1 MYGNSDTPL
10 SMRIVWSLY
19 DHIPRTVQQA
29 AEPLYYWYQS
39 KRADQRHEPPARTV
53 RRRED
58 APDHVLMVVVDA
70 LRPDHVPDVSM
81 PFRTAVAPSTWTF
94 PSVTSMLT
102 GVYPSEHG
110 AAAHTRPD
118 AEEYAMP
125 KQVTDRPTLPTEM
138 EAAGYDT
145 YGGFGFV
152 VPFTALRG
160 WYRTHRLYGN
170 DVAENLFADYVSW
183 RGDRERTFGYL
194 HLGDLHQPIRIP
206 EEYLEAREVDT
217 SVFEHIDTCV
227 EFDGCEN
234 CRRLQRERFA
244 RYRAALDYVE
254 DQLDRLLSVVGDDT
268 LVVVVGDHGEGQ
280 GEHYERANR
289 ITDSRPNGG
298 SGYRGNVGHGGTPF
312 DAVARVPVGVST
324 PGGGSDPAA
333 EDDALLP
340 EGGWPS
346 LVDLA
351 PTILEEAV
359 ADSRLAEEATG
370 RPWQSR
376 VPADRTAICEAA
388 RFGVERK
395 AAYRGDSKV
404 IRSEADD
411 VTYTARVE
419 QSEPGEEFR
428 TIPARERE
436 ELLASLPDN
445 WEDFD
450 VTRAVSPA
458 VERRLEKLGYR

>member
-10 SMRIVWSLY
+10 SMQLVWSLY
-19 DHIPRTVQQA
+19 DHIPEEVQDA
-29 AEPLYYWYQS
+29 GEPIYYWYQS
-39 KRADQRHEPPARTV
+39 KRADHDHEPPTRSV
-53 RRRED
+53 RRRDD
-58 APDHVLMVVVDA
+58 APDHVLTVVVDA
-70 LRPDHVPDVSM
+70 LRPDHVPSVGM
-81 PFRTAVAPSTWTF
+81 PFDTAIAPSTWTF
-94 PSVTSMLT
+94 PSVTSMHT

-118 AEEYAMP
+118 ADEYAMP
-125 KQVTDRPTLPTEM
+125 RQVEDRPTLPAEL

-145 YGGFGFV
+145 YGGFAFV

-160 WYRTHRLYGN
+160 WYGTHRLYGN
-170 DVAENLFADYVSW
+170 DLAEDLFEDYISW
-183 RGDRERTFGYL
+183 RSGRERTFGYV
-194 HLGDLHQPIRIP
+194 HLGDLHTPIEVP
-206 EEYLEAREVDT
+206 DEYFEGRNVDT
-217 SVFEHIDTCV
+217 DVFEELQPCV

-244 RYRAALDYVE
+244 RYRAAHDYVE
-254 DQLDRLLSVVGDDT
+254 DQLRRLLSVVGDDT

-312 DAVARVPVGVST
+312 DVVARVPVGVST
-324 PGGGSDPAA
+324 PDAFAGSD
-333 EDDALLP
+333 DDLLP

-351 PTILEEAV
+351 PTILDATVEESLL
-359 ADSRLAEEATG
+359 ADEATG
-370 RPWQSR
+370 RRWQEPI
-376 VPADRTAICEAA
+376 PADRTAVCEAA

-411 VTYTARVE
+411 VTYTAEVGR
-419 QSEPGEEFR
+419 SEPGERFR
-428 TIPARERE
+428 TIPTRERE
-436 ELLASLPDN
+436 ELLASLPDS
-445 WEDFD
+445 WEEFD
-450 VTRAVSPA
+450 VTQSVSPA
-458 VERRLEKLGYR
+458 VERRLKKLGYR

>member
-10 SMRIVWSLY
+10 SMQLVWALY
-19 DHIPRTVQQA
+19 DHIPETVQA
-29 AEPLYYWYQS
+29 SAEPLYYWYQS
-39 KRADQRHEPPARTV
+39 KRADQRHVPPTRTA

-58 APDHVLMVVVDA
+58 APDHVLTVVVDA
-70 LRPDHVPDVSM
+70 LRPDHVPSVGM
-81 PFRTAVAPSTWTF
+81 PFDTAIAPSTWTF
-94 PSVTSMLT
+94 PSVTSMHT

-110 AAAHTRPD
+110 ASAHTRPD

-125 KQVTDRPTLPTEM
+125 RQVDDRPTLPAEM

-145 YGGFGFV
+145 YGGFAFV

-160 WYRTHRLYGN
+160 WYQTHRLYGN
-170 DVAENLFADYVSW
+170 DLAENLFSDYVSW
-183 RGDRERTFGYL
+183 RGGRDRTFGYL

-206 EEYLEAREVDT
+206 DEYLEARDVDT
-217 SVFEHIDTCV
+217 RVFDEVEMCV
-227 EFDGCEN
+227 EFDGCES
-234 CRRLQRERFA
+234 CRRIQRERFA
-244 RYRAALDYVE
+244 EYRAALDYVE

-312 DAVARVPVGVST
+312 DVVARVPVGVS
-324 PGGGSDPAA
+324 DP
-333 EDDALLP
+333 EDSNADTLLP

-351 PTILEEAV
+351 PTILEETV
-359 ADSRLAEEATG
+359 GDSRLTDEATG
-370 RPWQSR
+370 RPWQSEI
-376 VPADRTAICEAA
+376 PADRTAVCEAA

-428 TIPARERE
+428 TIPVRERE

-450 VTRAVSPA
+450 VTRSVSPA